1 MKKLVSMILSGVLAC
16 ILLSGCTVEN
26 REDVKDTVNRY
37 FFYYINK
44 DATELLKEPYR
55 PETES
60 ADFMLKDLMQR
71 LNNKAM
77 EGERINLLPEEVEM
91 TSYNIV
97 ESTLVIDFNNGYTKM
112 SRAREILVRSG
123 VVKTFLQVP
132 GFTAVQFTVNGKEL
146 RDSREQPVG
155 SMTGAYF
162 SELSGAEAD
171 SYCYG
176 TFTLYFTDKTGK
188 RLVEEQRTV
197 RYKRTIPKER
207 VILEQLMKGPMEKG
221 NYPTIPENTGILS
234 VLTADRICYVN
245 VDSVFSAYAL
255 DISDKI
261 PIYSVVNSLLAS
273 IEADKVQITVG
284 DDKEGIFG
292 EKMPLYRFYEKN
304 EELVVS
310 KEEVQE

>member
-1 MKKLVSMILSGVLAC
+1 MKKIVSMILSVVLMCAA
-16 ILLSGCTVEN
+16 LTGCTVET
-26 REDVKDTVNRY
+26 REDNKDAANRY
-37 FFYYINK
+37 YFYYLNK
-44 DATELLKEPYR
+44 DATGLAREKYI
-55 PETES
+55 PEEER

-91 TSYNIV
+91 TSYNIAG
-97 ESTLVIDFNNGYTKM
+97 STLVIDFNSSYYKM
-112 SRAREILVRSG
+112 SRAREILVRAG

-132 GFTAVQFTVNGKEL
+132 GFTSVQFTVNGKEL
-146 RDSREQPVG
+146 LDSREQPVG
-155 SMTGAYF
+155 NMM
-162 SELSGAEAD
+162 SGSFTNISGTDTDA
-171 SYCYG
+171 YCYG
-176 TFTLYFTDKTGK
+176 TFTLYFTNKSGK

-197 RYKRTIPKER
+197 RYKRSIPKER

-245 VDSVFSAYAL
+245 VDTVFSAYAL
-255 DISDKI
+255 DVSDKI

-292 EKMPLYRFYEKN
+292 ERMPLYRFYEKN
-304 EELVVS
+304 DDLVV
-310 KEEVQE
+310 

>member
-1 MKKLVSMILSGVLAC
+1 MKKLMSILLSAVLAC
-16 ILLSGCTVEN
+16 ALLAGCTVET
-26 REDVKDTVNRY
+26 REEKEAARY
-37 FFYYINK
+37 YFYYLNK
-44 DATELLKEPYR
+44 DATGLEKEQYLPS
-55 PETES
+55 EES

-91 TSYNIV
+91 TSYNIA
-97 ESTLVIDFNNGYTKM
+97 ESTLVIDFNSSYQKM
-112 SRAREILVRSG
+112 SRAREILVRAG

-132 GFTAVQFTVNGKEL
+132 GFTSVQFTINGKEL
-146 RDSREQPVG
+146 TNSREQPVG
-155 SMTGAYF
+155 NMTSSSFAN
-162 SELSGAEAD
+162 LSGSDTDA
-171 SYCYG
+171 YCYG
-176 TFTLYFTDKTGK
+176 TFTLYFTNKAGK
-188 RLVEEQRTV
+188 KLVEEQRTV
-197 RYKRTIPKER
+197 RYKRSIPKER

-255 DISDKI
+255 DVSDKI
-261 PIYSVVNSLLAS
+261 PVYSVVNSLLSS

-284 DDKEGIFG
+284 NNKEGTFG

-304 EELVVS
+304 EELVLPK
-310 KEEVQE
+310 KEEARE